1 MQPEFIPNN
10 SASPLPWTAPAP
22 LYSVNTQLNGSTSTL
37 GLDSSSSI
45 TSDSAYDAQ
54 LDEEIHHTTQK
65 ETIVGRRNTLTKAV
79 SSAFAKTLTRIRSRG
94 ALNEM
99 DPAGTGSSVVIGVV
113 LEATTTV
120 KTANTEICL
129 DEVGVND
136 IQTTD
141 PAPSRRMSMHVTTT
155 EITTVAPAVVSTS
168 RSRSGSIIKLRSK
181 RSQTS
186 ENKSSNPQASSGVQT
201 AEGANNTYANP
212 GGNTST
218 DMLAVPASDSK
229 ASGQK
234 QPLKLSKLAKTFAQK
249 LRRTLSSDNSATL
262 VSLSNGNSSSG
273 SSSGNKEKEKE
284 KTKVATVTAAT
295 TTTGTGQK
303 ENKDK
308 IEVLNTIS
316 NNDNTACDDDQS
328 KCQKASSSAPLPLP
342 LSLSPPPVRVRIDE
356 TSGGSFKSLEAVAG
370 IPLPPSP
377 SVCRHHPSSP
387 TTMAGTFP
395 GVISAAMIP
404 LPPSPVVARTRTEA
418 GLGGRD
424 GQRVMIVD
432 EDEED
437 EEDDDEHQESHT
449 GLLLTEF
456 GTGSE
461 PVIPEEVETS
471 ATDDSI
477 GEEEAANTTANT
489 IINTSTST
497 TPVL

>member
-120 KTANTEICL
+120 KTANAEICL

-155 EITTVAPAVVSTS
+155 EISTVAPAVVSTS

-437 EEDDDEHQESHT
+437 DEDDDEHQESHT